1 MLFRRRQDVVC
12 KRDAGVWVAMGGC
25 GEQFEVKRGGGMGR
39 VGVVSFHP
47 ERGLGVPV
55 AQRWG
60 PEPLPH
66 MSHNPR

>member
-1 MLFRRRQDVVC
+1 MWAARGTREYGVLWEDVGSSLRQ
-12 KRDAGVWVAMGGC
+12 K
-25 GEQFEVKRGGGMGR
+25 EGGGGR
-39 VGVVSFHP
+39 VAVVSIHP